1 MVGGVDDTNEAL
13 GVEAARARWSE
24 IIASA
29 THGTVTHLRDAESGA
44 VARLVPRE
52 QSLFPV
58 EELPAW
64 AVTAAR
70 PKLGDLVR
78 QAAAGQPVALTR
90 RGDLAA
96 VLAPVPGAS
105 TNPAT
110 GGGLD
115 ELLDTLTAAT
125 PQAPASLVP
134 TGLDSLDTLL
144 GGGLRPGQLALV
156 TGSPGSGTSA
166 LALGAAR
173 AAALTEGLGPV
184 MVASAQMSR
193 QDLAA
198 RMLAAEA
205 NLPLAQITTQTVPE
219 TDRPRLEAAAA
230 RLRGAPLHLMDRQT
244 TLTQTRTAAAA
255 VPDLALLV
263 LDPVTHFDVGTAA
276 PALALRRLA
285 TDLRAA
291 VLAVAAH
298 GPGLL
303 PVEAEADIAAR
314 LHRQDHSAT
323 AQLEIVRYRHGPT
336 TTLPL
341 NADLARA
348 RLLPATPTPVDD
360 EPPIPSPPPT
370 STEPAPHPVT
380 DSPQPP
386 TTTTH
391 TESPTAHQA
400 RAGHQRHQ
408 AARRT
413 KSADQAAQA
422 LREMITDAVE
432 NELATAQGDAEA
444 AMERLSKRA
453 IPDVMRLFDQTRKSA
468 RYEYTAY
475 PALPDILHK
484 PSKKDP
490 DLIWEARPSWA
501 NPAYRRH
508 PDGELRVTALDVNAA
523 YLSALKCHLPIG
535 RLEHNPNG
543 DYDSK
548 RAGIHLITPPVWHH
562 RDLPN
567 PLGDREE
574 PGPLW
579 ITTATLRLL
588 LRLAGPK
595 HQLLEAP
602 VIHES
607 WTSSATENFLDA
619 MRQVLAAVRTD
630 AIDEDDYVTLH
641 YIKMMYAKLVST
653 MGEST
658 ENRAITRPDWMHN
671 IRSQAFANIYGRA
684 LKAHQAG
691 LTVISVMGTDELHV
705 AGDVWAARS
714 NGKAVFTE
722 GRGLADMKVKTDR
735 DGAPV
740 HYTVTRSS

>member
-1 MVGGVDDTNEAL
+1 MVGGVDDVNETL
-13 GVEAARARWSE
+13 GVEAARSRWSE
-24 IIASA
+24 LIASA

-52 QSLFPV
+52 QSPVPV

-78 QAAAGQPVALTR
+78 QAAAGQSVALTR
-90 RGDLAA
+90 RGDLVA

-105 TNPAT
+105 NLAT
-110 GGGLD
+110 GSGLD
-115 ELLDTLTAAT
+115 ELLDTLTATT
-125 PQAPASLVP
+125 PQGPASLVP

-144 GGGLRPGQLALV
+144 GGGLRPGQLAVV

-173 AAALTEGLGPV
+173 AAALAGVLGPV

-205 NLPLAQITTQTVPE
+205 DLPLAQISTQTVPE

-230 RLRGAPLHLMDRQT
+230 RLRGAPLHLVDRQT
-244 TLTQTRTAAAA
+244 TLTQARTAAAA

-314 LHRQDHSAT
+314 LHRQGDGT
-323 AQLEIVRYRHGPT
+323 AQLEIIRYRHGPT
-336 TTLPL
+336 ATLPL
-341 NADLARA
+341 TADLARA
-348 RLLPATPTPVDD
+348 RLLPAA
-360 EPPIPSPPPT
+360 
-370 STEPAPHPVT
+370 PAPAGDELPTALSPNTPAEPTRQPST
-380 DSPQPP
+380 DSHRLPA
-386 TTTTH
+386 TTAH
-391 TESPTAHQA
+391 TESSAAREA

-408 AARRT
+408 ATRRT

-422 LREMITDAVE
+422 LREMVTGAVE
-432 NELATAQGDAEA
+432 DELDKAQGDAEA
-444 AMERLSKRA
+444 AMDRLAKRA
-453 IPDVMRLFDQTRKSA
+453 IPDVMRLFAKSRDGA

-475 PALPDILHK
+475 PALPDVLHR

-490 DLIWEARPSWA
+490 DLVWEARPSWHH
-501 NPAYRRH
+501 PAYRRH
-508 PDGELRVTALDVNAA
+508 PDGDLSVTALDVNAA

-535 RLEHNPNG
+535 RLEHSTDG
-543 DYDSK
+543 DYDK
-548 RAGIHLITPPVWHH
+548 NRAGIHLITPPEWHH
-562 RDLPN
+562 PDLPN

-595 HQLLEAP
+595 HQLLDAP
-602 VIHES
+602 AIHES
-607 WTSSATENFLDA
+607 WTSSATENFLDVL
-619 MRQVLAAVRTD
+619 RQVLAAVRTD
-630 AIDEDDYVTLH
+630 ALEQDDYVTLH

-658 ENRAITRPDWMHN
+658 DNRDITRPDWMHN
-671 IRSQAFANIYGRA
+671 IRSQAFANLYGRA

-705 AGDVWAARS
+705 AGDVWAARWQ
-714 NGKAVFTE
+714 GKPLFTQ

-740 HYTVTRSS
+740 RYTVTRAAR